1 MNGLSNVVAIARR
14 EFTIRLRTRSF
25 LFGTLALLLGVLAIA
40 FAPII
45 IKAIDRSTDTK
56 ISVHVTADAALSA
69 DPIPTLT
76 ALLNASTETGAA
88 TSSAKPEYIV
98 QAVPDLGAARQAVM
112 DGAVTA
118 VLDIDRSS
126 SGDLAFTVYTNEPAT
141 ARTAAI
147 LRQASTSI
155 AVSDR
160 LTRLGIEAGDQASL
174 FVPPSFAVDWPDP
187 ARTDPT
193 HGTSELLGRDMLAF
207 GMTVLIFMM
216 IILYGTWIAMSVVEE
231 KSSRVMEVILNAAT
245 PFQLLTGKVLG
256 VGAVAL
262 TQYLALLATGVVAVL
277 GQGAV
282 ASFVLGDSA
291 DASSLPQGLSVGL
304 LLLFGLYG
312 ILGFLVY
319 ATLYAAAGSLVS
331 RQEDVNAAVMP
342 MTLIST
348 AGYLIAVYAST
359 GLLDIRAGWLTVIS
373 QIPFVSPFM
382 MLGRIMSG
390 EVSIAEVLL
399 SIVLLVACIAA
410 TLWLAARIYR
420 AGVLLYGQRPGI
432 RAIVHLVRSPS

>member
-1 MNGLSNVVAIARR
+1 MNGLSNVIAVARR

-25 LFGTLALLLGVLAIA
+25 LVGTLVLLLGVLAIA

-45 IKAIDRSTDTK
+45 VKAIDGSSQTT
-56 ISVHVTADAALSA
+56 ISVHVSADALSA

-76 ALLNASTETGAA
+76 SLLNASTATGT
-88 TSSAKPEYIV
+88 TSTDTKPEFVV
-98 QAVPDLGAARQAVM
+98 QAVPDLAAARRAVI
-112 DGAVTA
+112 DGKAAA
-118 VLDIDRSS
+118 VLEIDRAS
-126 SGDLAFTVYTNEPAT
+126 SGDLEFTLYTNENAT
-141 ARTAAI
+141 GRTAGL
-147 LRQASTSI
+147 LRQASTSVAI
-155 AVSDR
+155 GDR
-160 LTRLGIEAGDQASL
+160 LARLGINPADQASL
-174 FVPPSFAVDWPDP
+174 FTPATFGVDWPDP

-193 HGTSELLGRDMLAF
+193 HGTSELLGRDLLAF

-262 TQYLALLATGVVAVL
+262 AQYIAILATGAVALLAE
-277 GQGAV
+277 GAV
-282 ASFVLGDSA
+282 ASVVLGPGA
-291 DASSLPQGLSVGL
+291 DATALPQGLSIGL
-304 LLLFGLYG
+304 LLMFGVYG

-342 MTLIST
+342 MTLVST
-348 AGYLIAVYAST
+348 AGYLVAVYAST
-359 GLLDIRAGWLTVIS
+359 GVLDIRAGWVAALS

-390 EVSIAEVLL
+390 QVSVAEVAL

-432 RAIVHLVRSPS
+432 GAIVRLVRSPS